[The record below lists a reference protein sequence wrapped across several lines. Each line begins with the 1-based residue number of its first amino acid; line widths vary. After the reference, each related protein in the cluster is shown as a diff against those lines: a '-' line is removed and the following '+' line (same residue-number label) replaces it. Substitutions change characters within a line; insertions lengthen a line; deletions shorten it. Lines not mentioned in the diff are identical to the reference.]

1 MEQERDRIVV
11 GVDGSAGARAAARW
25 ALAEAGRRHADVDI
39 VACWHVPYMAEAGG
53 YGLLSVTPEDL
64 MAGARQEAEQ
74 CLAALAHEQEE
85 ARRSGCAVELRA
97 VEGDAAEA
105 LVTEAKDAL
114 MLVVG
119 RRGHGAVAR
128 VLLGSVGSYVVAHAP
143 CPVVVVPPGAGAT

>member
-1 MEQERDRIVV
+1 
-11 GVDGSAGARAAARW
+11 
-25 ALAEAGRRHADVDI
+25 
-39 VACWHVPYMAEAGG
+39 
-53 YGLLSVTPEDL
+53 
-64 MAGARQEAEQ
+64 
-74 CLAALAHEQEE
+74 
-85 ARRSGCAVELRA
+85 